1 MIWGSA
7 RHLADYKDQLSE
19 PIYAAIEAVRGQDF
33 LQMKD
38 GVYELSDVGVLK
50 VKSPALAMAKDRPLR
65 AHRHVI
71 DVTYLISGE
80 EDIGWV
86 PISDAASI
94 ETDRSDKDQYTL
106 TEKPESGES
115 RIHMK
120 AGDFAI
126 FFPHEGHRPDLLSSR
141 QSNVRKAVLKIPC

>member
-7 RHLADYKDQLSE
+7 RHLREYRSQLSDAVF
-19 PIYAAIEAVRGQDF
+19 AALEAIRGEDF

-38 GVYELSDVGVLK
+38 GVYELSDVGVLT
-50 VKSPALAMAKDRPLR
+50 VKSPVLSMVKDRPLR

-71 DVTYLISGE
+71 DVIYLISGE

-86 PISDAASI
+86 PVSDASSI
-94 ETDRSDKDQYTL
+94 GTDRTDKDQYTL
-106 TEKPESGES
+106 TECHEKGES

-120 AGDFAI
+120 AGDFVV
-126 FFPHEGHRPDLLSSR
+126 FYPHEGHRPDLLSSKKE
-141 QSNVRKAVLKIPC
+141 NVRKAVLKIPC